1 MYPRVL
7 RHAWLPSAAL
17 ACALGVAAHGAGAQ
31 TSAASAGVVRPSTEV
46 ASAEVASAEV
56 AARLAA
62 PFAGRWE
69 LNLDE
74 SALGGAVVPPSAMAM
89 GVRERRGAIRV
100 DVSQEVPG
108 YRTARAAHRYA
119 FDGTGK
125 RAARRTG
132 EELRA
137 EFAGDTL
144 VLTRAVGRGGQRVV
158 VTDRWFVAGG
168 GTRLGM
174 NRHIASGGDDATQFF
189 VFDRRE

>member
-31 TSAASAGVVRPSTEV
+31 TSAASAGVVRPS
-46 ASAEVASAEV
+46 AEVASAEV
-56 AARLAA
+56 TARLAA

-89 GVRERRGAIRV
+89 GVSERRGAIRV

-119 FDGTGK
+119 FDGTSR

-132 EELRA
+132 EERRA
-137 EFAGDTL
+137 SFAGDTL